1 MKSHILP
8 ALRLTGLLLIFFSG
22 IYPLLIWG
30 MAQVAPNQ
38 GKGFVIQAGD
48 RSYYTHIG
56 QSFTEDRYFYSRPSA
71 VSYHAAG
78 SAGSNKGPSNP
89 DYLAQVEARIDSF
102 LVHNPGVSRAEIP
115 ADLVTAS
122 SSGLDP
128 HISPQAARV
137 QAARIARVRQIPQE
151 LVEKLISEHI
161 EGPFLGLLGPQKV
174 HVLTLNLAL
183 DQLD

>member
-8 ALRLTGLLLIFFSG
+8 ALRLTAILLIFFSV

-30 MAQVAPNQ
+30 AAQLAPNQ
-38 GKGFVIQAGD
+38 GKGFITYAGD

-56 QSFTEDRYFYSRPSA
+56 QSFTADRYFYSRPSA
-71 VSYHAAG
+71 VSYNAAG

-89 DYLAQVEARIDSF
+89 DYLAVVEARIDSF
-102 LVHNPGVSRAEIP
+102 LVHNPGVSRSEIP

-161 EGPFLGLLGPQKV
+161 EAPFLGLFGPEKV

-183 DQLD
+183 DQIN